1 MNARAVLR
9 WLTAVER
16 ATDGVDDPRMAALLL
31 AGSDRMLTYY
41 VWDLVV
47 LEMRG

>member
-1 MNARAVLR
+1 MNARAVLH
-9 WLTAVER
+9 WIGVVER
-16 ATDGVDDPRMAALLL
+16 ATEGTDDPRVAALLL

-47 LEMRG
+47 LEMR